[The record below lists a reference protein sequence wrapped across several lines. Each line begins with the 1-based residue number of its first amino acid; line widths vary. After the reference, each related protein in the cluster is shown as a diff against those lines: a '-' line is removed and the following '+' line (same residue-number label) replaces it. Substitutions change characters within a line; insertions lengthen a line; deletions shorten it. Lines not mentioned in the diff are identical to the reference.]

1 MRVRL
6 ALLGLLMSVLA
17 GCASIPSEAP
27 ELSQALGQ
35 RLRAL
40 ENANITL
47 LQRYFDLKRREVDH
61 FIDETFVPEFARRI
75 FNRRDV
81 AAEWRRIVE
90 SDSEA
95 ERVRFL
101 VDAGPAL
108 QQEINRMRV
117 ELVAPLDELE
127 RLIRRS
133 IEREYDEAAAI
144 NNTLTSFLWSAA
156 EVAENRDRFLEAAG
170 VTEDRVYGVID
181 GVDSAVSS
189 LRAGV
194 DDAAEY
200 LRRIEAAKAIITGT
214 EPNE

>member
-1 MRVRL
+1 MRVRP
-6 ALLGLLMSVLA
+6 ALLGLLTSVLA
-17 GCASIPSEAP
+17 GCVSIPSEAP

-35 RLRAL
+35 RLKAL

-47 LQRYFDLKRREVDH
+47 LQRYFDLKRREVDR

-75 FNRRDV
+75 FSRRDV
-81 AAEWRRIVE
+81 AAEWRSIVE
-90 SDSEA
+90 SESEA
-95 ERVRFL
+95 ERLQFL

-108 QQEINRMRV
+108 QQEINRMRL
-117 ELVAPLDELE
+117 ELVVPLDELE

-133 IEREYDEAAAI
+133 IEQEYDEAAAI
-144 NNTLTSFLWSAA
+144 NHTLTSFLWSAA

-181 GVDSAVSS
+181 GVDTAVSS

-200 LRRIEAAKAIITGT
+200 LSRIEAAKAMITGT
-214 EPNE
+214 TPKE